1 MKHKVNASTHLR
13 FLDLWESLVKRLNQT
28 GEQIVRA
35 KFKFKET
42 YWTDSFRATIWTERK
57 KEGGDHADRT

>member
-1 MKHKVNASTHLR
+1 MKHKVNTSTHLR
-13 FLDLWESLVKRLNQT
+13 FLDLWETLVKRLNQT

-42 YWTDSFRATIWTERK
+42 GWTDSFAATVWTKCK
-57 KEGGDHADRT
+57 KEGSDHD